1 MSKKRRDIA
10 LTGEIFVQRELITT
24 DTQRSFGLNF
34 SVVSLALTGKTPTK
48 AADDVMFLYDIRLS
62 RQGESVIQEV
72 DGLQDRSKENDKKI
86 KFKKITNEE

>member
-34 SVVSLALTGKTPTK
+34 SVVSLALTGKTPT
-48 AADDVMFLYDIRLS
+48 
-62 RQGESVIQEV
+62 E
-72 DGLQDRSKENDKKI
+72 RS
-86 KFKKITNEE
+86 